1 MEIKGLR
8 RGVGFGHTRREGNF
22 NGLSSPYSKTLMKVQ
37 QVNLD
42 WVGYLDHILLNDCC
56 QLTKA
61 KKPRSLLHISC
72 EYVESLDLSMP

>member
-1 MEIKGLR
+1 M
-8 RGVGFGHTRREGNF
+8 GFGHTRREGNY

-61 KKPRSLLHISC
+61 KSLGLRYILA
-72 EYVESLDLSMP
+72 VNVLSHWIFPCLGVLT